1 MSGIS
6 CVCKES
12 TAVNFRPT
20 TPEGGKSDVQHPAT
34 TGEPTITA
42 RGWKVGREA
51 LASPQLPAHLTQS
64 MVGSYRIDKKC
75 KLNSLLSWPGKEE
88 RARSLQ
94 SLLSHW
100 WQGEESA
107 LPPSKPFLFLSAC
120 YSRGWYLFQFVYLT
134 E

>member
-1 MSGIS
+1 M
-6 CVCKES
+6 
-12 TAVNFRPT
+12 AVNFRPT

-34 TGEPTITA
+34 TREPTITA
-42 RGWKVGREA
+42 PGWKVGRKA

-75 KLNSLLSWPGKEE
+75 KFNSLLSCPGREE
-88 RARSLQ
+88 RTRTLQ

-107 LPPSKPFLFLSAC
+107 LSPSKPFLFFISMLLTWLVLVPVCVSHRVILSC
-120 YSRGWYLFQFVYLT
+120 CT
-134 E
+134 